1 MPVWGSVSRFGSYG
15 EYYKKYVNVDQKDKS
30 IHHAFLVSLEEWIR
44 QHNSAPHKTRPLCCI
59 HFLFFLVPN
68 GSNTK
73 YLYNIFFRE
82 CFQDFEY
89 IVVRLLDKKAVTS
102 AKTKVETK
110 TKVGMKIKAPPKEF
124 ILVENWDEAKFA
136 LIQDEKIAD
145 MFIDGVK
152 KKGVVR
158 MKGLKGHYELQEYE
172 DQALEETTE
181 EHDSKQHLFGNEAL
195 ENKRTALRVVF
206 QEAANE
212 RNAVA
217 LDKVQETSVDDILKL
232 LKTLPQSSGASA
244 ASGSDGAGQEEE
256 QDATVAPTAAE
267 ADPSEEEEE
276 DDALPTQRLGLALG
290 KKQPPKPKAAAKP
303 KAVAAPVGLTLN
315 PNPNPNQCELFAGS
329 AEETRSNSTFALDG
343 RGQRFKETLNKILG
357 ENEEK
362 LLEQVRFEDDDL
374 ASAEAKKNSNAKT
387 RAFNGILTSLSN
399 LEKRIAKS
407 PNKGAFEEEVRRFS
421 GLTARVQALQKFNA
435 ELIKPTPDPTEIV
448 SALEEIEQFPERFAV
463 ILGKATRQKLLDTKL
478 NQCMTYRDFAAYADC
493 LCHKSPWVAQL
504 VSSDLKFF

>member
-73 YLYNIFFRE
+73 YLYNMFFRE

-102 AKTKVETK
+102 AKTKLETK

-124 ILVENWDEAKFA
+124 ILVENWDEAKYGP
-136 LIQDEKIAD
+136 IQDEKITD
-145 MFIDGVK
+145 MLIDGVK

-181 EHDSKQHLFGNEAL
+181 EHDSKQRLFGNEAL
-195 ENKRTALRVVF
+195 ENKRTAL

-256 QDATVAPTAAE
+256 QDTTVAPTAAE

-290 KKQPPKPKAAAKP
+290 KKQPPKTKSSCKAK
-303 KAVAAPVGLTLN
+303 G
-315 PNPNPNQCELFAGS
+315 GS
-329 AEETRSNSTFALDG
+329 
-343 RGQRFKETLNKILG
+343 
-357 ENEEK
+357 
-362 LLEQVRFEDDDL
+362 
-374 ASAEAKKNSNAKT
+374 
-387 RAFNGILTSLSN
+387 
-399 LEKRIAKS
+399 
-407 PNKGAFEEEVRRFS
+407 
-421 GLTARVQALQKFNA
+421 
-435 ELIKPTPDPTEIV
+435 
-448 SALEEIEQFPERFAV
+448 
-463 ILGKATRQKLLDTKL
+463 
-478 NQCMTYRDFAAYADC
+478 
-493 LCHKSPWVAQL
+493 
-504 VSSDLKFF
+504 SSSRLHTQSESESESV